1 MFFFQQLFSKH
12 AGQILPTDCPYYAR
26 VERVVNRLL
35 MANTDMPQVSTMT
48 WTVIVLDDEKSINAF
63 VLPVNLETI

>member
-1 MFFFQQLFSKH
+1 
-12 AGQILPTDCPYYAR
+12 
-26 VERVVNRLL
+26 